1 MENITSNVS
10 IQDAKV
16 LLDMNFITS
25 EEFALFTK
33 AKAEMV
39 KNTVQQYNRNVYE
52 QQFGNDEE
60 EKDLSSHVIS

>member
-33 AKAEMV
+33 AKAVMV
-39 KNTVQQYNRNVYE
+39 KNTVQQYNRYVYE
-52 QQFGNDEE
+52 KQFGNAEE